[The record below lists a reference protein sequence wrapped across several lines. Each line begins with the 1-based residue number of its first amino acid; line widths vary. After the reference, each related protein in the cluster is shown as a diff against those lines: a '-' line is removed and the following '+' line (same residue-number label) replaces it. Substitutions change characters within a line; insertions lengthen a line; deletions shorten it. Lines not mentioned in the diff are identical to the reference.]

1 MRLDFL
7 RALYEDPPGEFGT
20 RYVSVYLDTTPT
32 TAEAGTEV
40 ALRWQDARRRL
51 AAAGADDATLDA
63 VDRAATVLDH
73 AVRGRAIFARGGA
86 TWLEGALPWPPRR
99 ELANLAPLPHVLPW
113 LAQIPPPV
121 PHVRVAATRV
131 GGHVVAVSA
140 VAAGEAVAETT
151 IDGASWPVHK
161 VSAGGWS
168 EQRLQRSVEE
178 TWAATAKRIAAVTV
192 AEAGRV
198 RAEFVMVGG
207 DVRERSMVLELL
219 PSTLRESAVT
229 MDREVDADDPEF
241 EARAAAEERRR
252 AELGGRALLD
262 DLAVR
267 LGGGG
272 ADEPRG
278 QGHRAVTGLA
288 GTLTALR
295 EGLASD
301 ILLVGEPSWVPEA
314 VWIGPGL
321 TDAATERAALIER
334 GVADPLQ
341 GRTDA
346 ALVRAAAGTGAE
358 LHFIPA
364 GVADAADTPLVT
376 DGVAALLRAPA
387 SAL

>member
-1 MRLDFL
+1 
-7 RALYEDPPGEFGT
+7 
-20 RYVSVYLDTTPT
+20 
-32 TAEAGTEV
+32 
-40 ALRWQDARRRL
+40 
-51 AAAGADDATLDA
+51 
-63 VDRAATVLDH
+63 
-73 AVRGRAIFARGGA
+73 
-86 TWLEGALPWPPRR
+86 
-99 ELANLAPLPHVLPW
+99 
-113 LAQIPPPV
+113 
-121 PHVRVAATRV
+121 
-131 GGHVVAVSA
+131 
-140 VAAGEAVAETT
+140 
-151 IDGASWPVHK
+151 VHK

-168 EQRLQRSVEE
+168 EQRLQRSAEE

-207 DVRERSMVLELL
+207 DVRERSMVLDLL
-219 PSTLRESAVT
+219 PPTLRESAVT

-241 EARAAAEERRR
+241 EARAEAEERRR
-252 AELGGRALLD
+252 AALGGRKLLD

-267 LGGGG
+267 LSDG
-272 ADEPRG
+272 ADEPPGQGPRG

-301 ILLVGEPSWVPEA
+301 VLLVGEPSWVPEA

-364 GVADAADTPLVT
+364 DVADAAGTPLVT

>member
-7 RALYEDPPGEFGT
+7 RALYEDPPGEFGG

-40 ALRWQDARRRL
+40 ALRWQDARGRL

-73 AVRGRAIFARGGA
+73 GVRGRVIFARGGA

-113 LAQIPPPV
+113 LAQIPLPV
-121 PHVRVAATRV
+121 PHVRVAATKV
-131 GGHVVAVSA
+131 GGHVVAVSV

-168 EQRLQRSVEE
+168 ERRLQRSAEE

-192 AEAGRV
+192 AEARRV

-207 DVRERSMVLELL
+207 DVRERSMVVDLL
-219 PSTLRESAVT
+219 PSMLRESAVT

-241 EARAAAEERRR
+241 KARAEAEERRR
-252 AELGGRALLD
+252 AALGGRALLD

-267 LGGGG
+267 LSGG
-272 ADEPRG
+272 AGEPRG
-278 QGHRAVTGLA
+278 QEHRAVTGLA

-301 ILLVGEPSWVPEA
+301 VLLVGEPSWVPEA

-321 TDAATERAALIER
+321 TDAATERAALVER

-346 ALVRAAAGTGAE
+346 ALVRAVAGTGAE
-358 LHFIPA
+358 LHIIPA
-364 GVADAADTPLVT
+364 DVADVADAPLVT